1 MGGLGGRG
9 RYARRGGAVKRA
21 WEGRFA
27 REERCVGGECFVAW
41 SASGGGAHE
50 GVPRDGLIGFARAV
64 RVFFDVMKKAA
75 RDGVWRGAGIAV
87 LALCHCGRVCECVN
101 LTCRRQFET
110 RVTAQSLRSYRANFG
125 QREAVRTSKRKS
137 RNSRNRFAN
146 RLAT

>member
-1 MGGLGGRG
+1 MGGLGGGEERASGRG
-9 RYARRGGAVKRA
+9 DEKGMGGAFCA
-21 WEGRFA
+21 GRKMCGRGMFCGL
-27 REERCVGGECFVAW
+27 ERIW
-41 SASGGGAHE
+41 GGAHE

-125 QREAVRTSKRKS
+125 QRASLCRKLS
-137 RNSRNRFAN
+137 VPRNCFRNE
-146 RLAT
+146 

>member
-125 QREAVRTSKRKS
+125 QRASLCRKLS
-137 RNSRNRFAN
+137 VPRNCFRNE
-146 RLAT
+146 